1 MDLATSRTGRL
12 AKEDQGS
19 HSRVAQ
25 SGVRA
30 KVVVRNHMKKKP
42 ILLFLSL
49 AGLVLLGFFLL
60 PGSFTSPTPT
70 IEDPEGSLKSSRI
83 TTEKLETR
91 PKPESESTEWWIS
104 EPTAHPGQKEYAEA
118 DPEEEA
124 KERVEAQQEAREKAE
139 ETAGEQENEPTEE
152 RALTEAEKD
161 AVNQFLT
168 QMTAENWREVRTV
181 LLSSYKDGTIP
192 RHPFVENM
200 FWSKVGEVGGEKA
213 ADELLADSDPAFPK
227 ILEGWGKKN
236 PQGLFEY
243 LWNLKINDPKVQKYL
258 AETNNRELPLLDQF
272 SNGIIE
278 GLLHADS
285 SEAIND
291 AHVEQIS
298 GIIDRFME
306 NDPQKADSLMREFSS
321 RVVKGQNPEA
331 LKEWVSYY
339 EKPNLQAAAV
349 QRVIESGAFDENPAD
364 AAEFAWSLEKDQPRR
379 TALSAAYARLA
390 NDTKGHDPF
399 VTAAQLNEMNKG
411 ADRDFA
417 LNGFAHGLVHQD
429 PEAALEWAREISN
442 EGFRKVVVEN
452 ISRRIKKE
460 RPKARQPTE

>member
-1 MDLATSRTGRL
+1 M
-12 AKEDQGS
+12 
-19 HSRVAQ
+19 
-25 SGVRA
+25 
-30 KVVVRNHMKKKP
+30 VRNHMKKKP

-60 PGSFTSPTPT
+60 PGSFTSPTPI
-70 IEDPEGSLKSSRI
+70 IENPEGSLKSSKKKA
-83 TTEKLETR
+83 EKLETR
-91 PKPESESTEWWIS
+91 PKPESESNEWWIS
-104 EPTAHPGQKEYAEA
+104 EPTDQPGPNEFAEA
-118 DPEEEA
+118 DPEA
-124 KERVEAQQEAREKAE
+124 EAREEAE
-139 ETAGEQENEPTEE
+139 ETVEEQENEPKED
-152 RALTEAEKD
+152 RALSEPEKD

-236 PQGLFEY
+236 PQGLFDY

-298 GIIDRFME
+298 GIIDLFME

-349 QRVIESGAFDENPAD
+349 QRVIESGTFDENPTD

-390 NDTKGHDPF
+390 NDKKGHDPF